1 MKKLL
6 KPLKPLLYSF
16 LQSERGKRFILSV
29 LKAAAKQTNNS
40 LDDQAVEFVEARLF
54 PNNTTKLQ

>member
-16 LQSERGKRFILSV
+16 LQSEQGKRFILSV

-54 PNNTTKLQ
+54 QNG

>member
-16 LQSERGKRFILSV
+16 LQSDQGKRFIISI
-29 LKAAAKQTNNS
+29 LKAATKQTNNS
-40 LDDQAVEFVEARLF
+40 LDDQAVEFIEARLF
-54 PNNTTKLQ
+54 PGSTTTLQ

>member
-6 KPLKPLLYSF
+6 KPLKPLIYSF
-16 LQSERGKRFILSV
+16 LQSDQGKRLIISV

-40 LDDQAVEFVEARLF
+40 LDDQAVEFIETRLF
-54 PNNTTKLQ
+54 PNKTTSLQ

>member
-1 MKKLL
+1 MIKLL

-16 LQSERGKRFILSV
+16 LQSEQGKRFILSV

-40 LDDQAVEFVEARLF
+40 LDDQAIEFVEARLF

>member
-16 LQSERGKRFILSV
+16 LQSEQGKRFILSV

-40 LDDQAVEFVEARLF
+40 LDDQAIEFVEARLF